1 MAHSTAKGLAAL
13 GRNGDTMLV
22 HMSPHEVA
30 GLHALALSH
39 GTSLTINPKTGLP
52 EAFSLGG
59 LFKSVLPMVIGAVLT
74 PLTGGI
80 VNPLTAKMLISGAT
94 GLGYGLASGDW
105 KKGLSA
111 GIGAFGGAGIGQSL
125 MGMGKAAATNLTAGQ
140 AAAINLPETAAS
152 EAVKKGAMQKV
163 GQAAIQNQTSGVGM
177 GLMKEGTKQAF
188 TSGAGLKTLGS
199 TLGASGVMG
208 AATPVLSAMSE
219 TPTVKP
225 GKETPPM
232 FYNTS
237 FNPGK
242 YNAETRSFE
251 GQGYGPG
258 TWSTQFP
265 GMPATTP
272 ATSTT
277 NYSRGNMPGSLANQG
292 QAQQPNPLYGQP
304 GQPQYLPSAGIMGG
318 MQGMA
323 EGGPIAATTYP
334 MANTPAP
341 TYSAPLPYGQMGTGG
356 VAPSGYDPAVDPNS
370 GEQVKMAAG
379 GGIGSFDEYKAGGLL
394 HGPGDGMSD
403 SIPAVIKGP
412 KPQRAALAD
421 GEFVIPADVVSHLG
435 NGSTKAGSAHLYQ
448 MMDKVRQAR
457 TGNHKQGKKINP
469 SQFLS
474 A

>member
-59 LFKSVLPMVIGAVLT
+59 IFKSLLPMVAGGLLAATGIGA
-74 PLTGGI
+74 PLAALMVGGAS
-80 VNPLTAKMLISGAT
+80 TALNK
-94 GLGYGLASGDW
+94 GDW
-105 KKGLSA
+105 KKGLMD
-111 GIGAFGGAGIGQSL
+111 GLGAFGGAGIG
-125 MGMGKAAATNLTAGQ
+125 KALAGAGVAATQGAAGQ
-140 AAAINLPETAAS
+140 AAAAVGKNTAAETMRTAGT
-152 EAVKKGAMQKV
+152 EALKQGTLSSNASLI
-163 GQAAIQNQTSGVGM
+163 GQ
-177 GLMKEGTKQAF
+177 
-188 TSGAGLKTLGS
+188 GLKSAIPGTASYIPGMAGQVGS
-199 TLGASGVMG
+199 TIGMKTAMA
-208 AATPVLSAMSE
+208 AATPTMAELSKV
-219 TPTVKP
+219 PTVKP

-272 ATSTT
+272 AAPT

-323 EGGPIAATTYP
+323 EGGPIATSTYP
-334 MANTPAP
+334 MSSLPAS
-341 TYSAPLPYGQMGTGG
+341 TYSAPLPYGQMADGG
-356 VAPSGYDPAVDPNS
+356 DV
-370 GEQVKMAAG
+370 Q
-379 GGIGSFDEYKAGGLL
+379 EYKAGGILR
-394 HGPGDGMSD
+394 GPGDGMSD

-435 NGSTKAGSAHLYQ
+435 NGSTEAGSKHLYK